1 MRKLL
6 LACTALIALSGAAD
20 ATTITPDDV
29 GDSGTGT
36 FNGLIGGN
44 ILVPQLG
51 ASLTLSVN
59 SYTAA
64 TNTWVFGYTVAN
76 TTQAPWSSS
85 VSAFGFN
92 VDPNLVSV
100 SSTGLF
106 DLALRN
112 VNVSGG
118 VGTID
123 FCNSAGASCNGGS
136 SNGVNPGASA
146 SGTFTLDFADNATTT
161 LTFTDYF
168 VRYQEINGPGVYG
181 KSGVGFASDIV
192 INPTVGAVPEPSTWA
207 MMILGFAGVG
217 FMAYRRKNQLRLA

>member
-1 MRKLL
+1 V
-6 LACTALIALSGAAD
+6 AS
-20 ATTITPDDV
+20 ATTITPSDV

-44 ILVPQLG
+44 TLVSNLG
-51 ASLTLSVN
+51 ASLKLTVN

-64 TNTWVFGYTVAN
+64 TNTWVFGYSITN
-76 TTQAPWSSS
+76 TTTAPWSSS

-106 DLALRN
+106 DLALKN

-136 SNGVNPGASA
+136 SDGINPGATA
-146 SGTFTLDFADNATTT
+146 AGTFTLDFADNATTT
-161 LTFTDYF
+161 LIFSDYF
-168 VRYQEINGPGVYG
+168 VRYQEINGPGVNG
-181 KSGVGFASDIV
+181 KSGVGFANDFS
-192 INPTVGAVPEPSTWA
+192 INPTAVDGVPEPSTWA
-207 MMILGFAGVG
+207 MMLLGFAGIVVMG
-217 FMAYRRKNQLRLA
+217 AKRRREGGAAFRIV